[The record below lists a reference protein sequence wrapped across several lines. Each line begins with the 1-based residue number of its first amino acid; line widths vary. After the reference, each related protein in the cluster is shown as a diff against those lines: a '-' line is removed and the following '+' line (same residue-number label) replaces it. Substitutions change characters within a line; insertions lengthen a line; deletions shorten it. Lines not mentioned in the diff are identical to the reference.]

1 MTKTHRFYDSRDRDF
16 IRVCRSL
23 MDAPAA
29 SEITSLRELAQA
41 ALACGAPR
49 YYVDIDFA
57 YNMLM
62 SMKVAGFVPRRPKAR
77 KMWEEIAAKV
87 GALMRAH
94 KKMSLIR
101 AVTEVIVREPASEFF
116 IESATAVK
124 ILRQHNRCGKGR
136 RFIFNQKK

>member
-1 MTKTHRFYDSRDRDF
+1 MTKTHRFFDSRNRDF

-23 MDAPAA
+23 MDAPQGR
-29 SEITSLRELAQA
+29 EITSLRELAEA

-62 SMKVAGFVPRRPKAR
+62 RMKVAGIMPKRHKAR

-87 GALMRAH
+87 SVVMRTH
-94 KKMSLIR
+94 KKISLIR
-101 AVTEVIVREPASEFF
+101 AVTEVIVREHASEFF
-116 IESATAVK
+116 IETITALK
-124 ILRQHNRCGKGR
+124 ILRHYNRRCKSR
-136 RFIFNQKK
+136 PFSFPQSK